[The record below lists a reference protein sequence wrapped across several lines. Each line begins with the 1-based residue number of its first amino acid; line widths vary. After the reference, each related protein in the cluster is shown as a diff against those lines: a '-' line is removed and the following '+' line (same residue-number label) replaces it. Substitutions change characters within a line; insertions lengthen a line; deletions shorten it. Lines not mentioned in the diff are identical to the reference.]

1 LRRKLAYVIGIFVI
15 AVAGVAYTLLAGN
28 EPLLGLDLQG
38 GASVVLEPTGP
49 AEPEEL
55 EVAVEIIRNRVD
67 GLGVAEPEISTQGG
81 NILVQLPGV
90 DEQQR
95 ALDLVGQ
102 TAELRFR
109 PTLDWLPEQSYQAA
123 LETAAELA
131 DLTDAAADDTTNAD
145 DAADADSATGEDASG
160 DAADSVADSDAAEPT
175 ETGIEVV
182 AETNTETDTETA
194 ATDTDEVV
202 LEIDPDALETDAGTD
217 EVVLEIDPDA
227 LETDAGTDEVV
238 LEIDPDALETDA
250 GTDEDAQLEA
260 AEQAQLIV
268 DRFAFSEGDLPADT
282 EVVLPQ
288 YDEARNIVARYRLGP
303 TAVTGDGLEGAVAQY
318 QSFIGWHVAPTFISG
333 SSGIDLFNDVGGRC
347 HARGAECPAGQIA
360 IELDNEVVS
369 APSVQ
374 ADSAVF
380 EPFDRS
386 SITISGSFTEQE
398 ARDIALVLD
407 YGALPVELE
416 AQQSQI
422 VSASLGTDALSAG
435 ILAGLI
441 GLGLVSLYLL
451 IYYRLLGLV
460 AIASLGLSGAM
471 LWTII
476 AWLGESQGLAL
487 TLAGVTGLIVAI
499 GVSVDSN
506 VVYFEHLREDVRS
519 GRTLRSAVDRAFPV
533 AFSTIVK
540 ADLASLIAA
549 AVLYLLTV
557 GQVRGFALYLGLA
570 TILDLVAT
578 YFFMGPLI
586 GIISRRSGLY
596 NNPARFGIPM
606 PVSQPQTGVNTQT
619 GDGART
625 EARQGAA
632 P

>member
-1 LRRKLAYVIGIFVI
+1 MRRKLVYVIAIVAI
-15 AVAGVAYTLLAGN
+15 AVGGVVYTVVSGN

-38 GASVVLEPTGP
+38 GASVVLEPTRA

-109 PTLDWLPEQSYQAA
+109 PVLNVLSESQFEA
-123 LETAAELA
+123 
-131 DLTDAAADDTTNAD
+131 AAADDPLLALYALTAGE
-145 DAADADSATGEDASG
+145 APADA
-160 DAADSVADSDAAEPT
+160 
-175 ETGIEVV
+175 
-182 AETNTETDTETA
+182 
-194 ATDTDEVV
+194 
-202 LEIDPDALETDAGTD
+202 
-217 EVVLEIDPDA
+217 
-227 LETDAGTDEVV
+227 
-238 LEIDPDALETDA
+238 
-250 GTDEDAQLEA
+250 
-260 AEQAQLIV
+260 
-268 DRFAFSEGDLPADT
+268 
-282 EVVLPQ
+282 EVVLPF
-288 YDEARNIVARYRLGP
+288 YDDDRNVVGRYRLGP
-303 TAVTGDGLEGAVAQY
+303 SAVAGDSLEGAVALFH
-318 QSFIGWHVAPTFISG
+318 SFIGWHVAPEFKAG
-333 SSGIDLFNDVGGRC
+333 PEGIDRFNAVSRRC
-347 HARGAECPAGQIA
+347 HSRDPSCPTGQVA

-369 APSVQ
+369 APAVQ

-380 EPFDRS
+380 TPFERS
-386 SITISGSFTEQE
+386 SITISGGFTEEE

-422 VSASLGTDALSAG
+422 VSASLGTDALTAG
-435 ILAGLI
+435 VIAGLI
-441 GLGLVSLYLL
+441 GLGLVSLYL
-451 IYYRLLGLV
+451 IVYYRLMGLV

-506 VVYFEHLREDVRS
+506 VVYFEHLKEDVRS

-533 AFSTIVK
+533 AYSTIVK
-540 ADLASLIAA
+540 ADFASLIAA
-549 AVLYLLTV
+549 GVLYWLTS
-557 GQVRGFALYLGLA
+557 GPVRGFALYLGLA

-586 GIISRRSGLY
+586 GLMSRGSGLY
-596 NNPARFGIPM
+596 AHPGRFGIPAALVK
-606 PVSQPQTGVNTQT
+606 PGSGRP
-619 GDGART
+619 GDT
-625 EARQGAA
+625 